1 MVGSVTFKGPCK
13 SPITLH
19 IEGKLKAPVELERLS
34 SQDGWIV
41 FQDIDGLQVS
51 GGGTFDGQ
59 GSAAWA
65 KNDCR
70 KTGKCSSL
78 PIVSICHYHTHCFR
92 IFFFFKLMLMLM
104 Q

>member
-70 KTGKCSSL
+70 KTGKCNSL

-92 IFFFFKLMLMLM
+92 NFFFF
-104 Q
+104 